1 MKKTLKFECDDRYE
15 AEKLASLLSVQKDNT
30 LWVSGVEAVVGNE
43 IVIQLKDRS
52 SHSVLLKDE
61 QTVVSLKS
69 FMTDL
74 MKGNLTI
81 QSSACVGSVTE
92 ITINNNNSSSWLT

>member
-1 MKKTLKFECDDRYE
+1 MKKTTTLKFECDDHYE
-15 AEKLASLLSVQKDNT
+15 AEKLASLMSVQKDNT
-30 LWVSGVEAVVGNE
+30 VWVSGVEAVVGNE

-61 QTVVSLKS
+61 QTVDRLKS

-74 MKGNLTI
+74 MNGKI
-81 QSSACVGSVTE
+81 KIHFSECFGSVAE
-92 ITINNNNSSSWLT
+92 ITILDSSVLD

>member
-1 MKKTLKFECDDRYE
+1 MKKTLKFECDDYYE
-15 AEKLASLLSVQKDNT
+15 AEKLASLMSVQKDNT
-30 LWVSGVEAVVGNE
+30 VWVSGVEAVVGNE

-61 QTVVSLKS
+61 QTVVHLKS

-74 MKGNLTI
+74 MKGKI
-81 QSSACVGSVTE
+81 KIHSSGCLGSVTE
-92 ITINNNNSSSWLT
+92 ITITTTILD

>member
-1 MKKTLKFECDDRYE
+1 MNKTLKFECDDHYE
-15 AEKLASLLSVQKDNT
+15 AEKLASLMSVQKDNT
-30 LWVSGVEAVVGNE
+30 VWVSGVEAVVGNE

-61 QTVVSLKS
+61 QTVASLKS

-74 MKGNLTI
+74 MSGKI
-81 QSSACVGSVTE
+81 KIHSSASVGSVTE
-92 ITINNNNSSSWLT
+92 IITTTTVPDD